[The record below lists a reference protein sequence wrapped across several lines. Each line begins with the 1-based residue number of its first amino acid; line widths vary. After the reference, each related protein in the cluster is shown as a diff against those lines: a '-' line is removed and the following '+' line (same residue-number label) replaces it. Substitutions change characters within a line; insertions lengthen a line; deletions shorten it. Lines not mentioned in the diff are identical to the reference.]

1 MATVE
6 LRTGD
11 KRAIADNNLEA
22 SADAETTT
30 QEGKNVAPPAPERPQ
45 GPPSVPWHVLFPPG
59 HPMHGAGHA

>member
-6 LRTGD
+6 LPTGD
-11 KRAIADNNLEA
+11 NRATADNNLEVG
-22 SADAETTT
+22 ADVEAPTL
-30 QEGKNVAPPAPERPQ
+30 EGNNVSSPIPECPQ